1 MKVRRREMLAG
12 ASTAFATAASLP
24 APAIAQ
30 GIKELRLVTDWT
42 EDMPGLRAGA
52 NRMAQSITAMSNGR
66 LKVTVYPSGSLVRA
80 FETFDAVS
88 VGAADIYHSDD
99 AYFQSK
105 SAALNF
111 FAAVPYGMTADG
123 LSSWIEFGGGR
134 VLWDEVGG
142 QFNIKP
148 LMASNSGVQM
158 VGWFNKEVNSPEDFK
173 GLRYRMPE
181 LGAEVLRRMGA
192 TVVTTPGGEIVSA
205 LKSGAIDANE
215 WIGPWMDIALGLD
228 KAADYYYYP
237 GFHEPGTNFTLGIN
251 KTLWD
256 GLSTSERAII
266 EAAAQAEVTRSLAE
280 FNAENV
286 KSLKALRADE
296 RIKIRRLNDELIR
309 TFGKLSKE
317 VLADT
322 AAKDPLTRKVYD
334 SYMAFLAGVMDWG
347 ELSKPATATR
357 AGWRWR
363 DVLDQLRHCELS
375 EAISCE
381 RCRGPRDCFVTLRAP
396 RNDRPD

>member
-1 MKVRRREMLAG
+1 MTTRRRGLLLG
-12 ASTAFATAASLP
+12 ASAVVAIGDLA

-30 GIKELRLVTDWT
+30 GIKELKLVTDWT
-42 EDMPGLRAGA
+42 DDMPGLKAGA
-52 NRMAQSITAMSNGR
+52 QRLAQSIAAISDGR
-66 LKVTVYPSGSLVRA
+66 LKVTVYPADTLVRA

-88 VGAADIYHSDD
+88 AGVADMYHTDEV
-99 AYFQSK
+99 YFQNK
-105 SAALNF
+105 SPALNF
-111 FAAVPYGMTADG
+111 FAAVPYGLTADE
-123 LSSWIEFGGGR
+123 LSSWILFGGGQA
-134 VLWDEVGG
+134 LWDEVDA

-148 LMASNSGVQM
+148 LMATNSGTQM
-158 VGWFNKEVNSPEDFK
+158 GGWFIREVNSPEAFK

-192 TVVTTPGGEIVSA
+192 TVVTTPPGDIVNA
-205 LKSGAIDANE
+205 LKSGAIDASE

-256 GLSTSERAII
+256 ELQASEHAVI
-266 EAAAQAEVTRSLAE
+266 EAAAQGEVTRSLAQ

-286 KSLKALRADE
+286 KALKALRADG
-296 RIKIRRLNDELIR
+296 RVKLLRFSDELIR

-347 ELSKPATATR
+347 ELSETGYRDTR
-357 AGWRWR
+357 RLALG
-363 DVLDQLRHCELS
+363 
-375 EAISCE
+375 
-381 RCRGPRDCFVTLRAP
+381 
-396 RNDRPD
+396 